1 MFFLNKNKI
10 IIKYDKI
17 SMVNNMKFYSENI
30 KKIFE
35 YLKTDEFGLS
45 EVEANKRLAKYGN
58 NALVEK
64 KGKSKLSIF
73 LNQFNDMMIII
84 LIIVAIIMGIYGFF
98 YSHDYTDTIV
108 IAVVVLINAI
118 MGFIQ
123 EEKAEVTLEGLKKYS
138 VTNVRVVRKG
148 KTKVIDSKYLVPGD
162 IIILEAGDTVPA
174 DARIIKES
182 SVSVDEAALTGES
195 LPVQKDSGILKVK
208 SAQIQDQTNMLFS
221 GSSITSGR
229 VEAVIVNTGMNTELG
244 KIATSL
250 NTPYEV
256 ETPLQLKIKEISK
269 KITIFIFII
278 LILIFIYGVMNGYE
292 LLEIIML
299 CVSLAVAAIPE
310 GLPAVI
316 TITLSTGAGVLARK
330 NTIVRQMTA
339 VETLGSTDIICS
351 DKTGTITQN
360 KMTVTETHIE
370 DNEMFKNIALLANDA
385 SISDDEFIGD
395 PTETCMY
402 EYLRKDVDIIKFQ
415 QLHPRIVDAPFDSVR
430 KMMSS
435 VNKVD
440 GKTYILVKGSLEN
453 LLNVCSYEIKNSKK
467 IKLTKKELDEI
478 KKQEKSMASKSLRV
492 IGFAYKELKS
502 IPKNSKG
509 VLKEE
514 SNLIYIG
521 SVGIIDPPRESVALS
536 VEKCL
541 SAGVRPIMITGDS
554 LDTACAIAKSVG
566 IIKNK
571 SEGILGSELDKYTDT
586 ELVDVVE
593 KYNVYARVSPEHKL
607 RIVNAWQRR
616 GKVVAMTGDGVNDAP
631 AIKDA
636 HVGVGMGITGT
647 EVTKSVADVILLDDS
662 FSTIVVAVEE
672 GRRIFANIRN
682 NVVYSLSSN
691 FAEIF
696 TVIIGMLTGHTILIP
711 IHILFIDLVTD
722 SIPSICLSFEK
733 SEKDIMNKPPRGIDK
748 PIFTPFVYGSII
760 SSSIIET
767 IFVILTYFIS
777 LKYTT
782 SEVAGSLAL
791 LSLVM
796 QEIIYAVVCRNLK
809 ELVTKQGLFSN
820 KAMNYG
826 LLIVILIELLVF
838 ATPIGRI
845 ISVETL
851 SMSML
856 MRVVLLNLI
865 SFVIYE
871 LSKVILR
878 KTLKD

>member
-1 MFFLNKNKI
+1 
-10 IIKYDKI
+10 
-17 SMVNNMKFYSENI
+17 MKFYSENL

-182 SVSVDEAALTGES
+182 GVSVDEAALTGES
-195 LPVQKDSGILKVK
+195 LPVQKDSAVLKVK

-221 GSSITSGR
+221 GSSIISGR

-820 KAMNYG
+820 KTMNYG

>member
-1 MFFLNKNKI
+1 MN
-10 IIKYDKI
+10 
-17 SMVNNMKFYSENI
+17 FYSENI
-30 KKIFE
+30 KKIYE
-35 YLKTDEFGLS
+35 YLKTSEEGVS
-45 EVEANKRLAKYGN
+45 EVEANKRYAKYGS
-58 NALVEK
+58 NALVEA
-64 KGKSKLSIF
+64 KGKNKLRIF
-73 LNQFNDMMIII
+73 LSQFNDMMIII

-98 YSHDYTDTIV
+98 YSHEYTDTIV

-138 VTNVRVVRKG
+138 VTNVRVIRKG
-148 KTKVIDSKYLVPGD
+148 KIKVVDSKYLVPGD
-162 IIILEAGDTVPA
+162 IIILEAGDKVPA

-182 SVSVDEAALTGES
+182 NVTVDEAALTGES
-195 LPVQKDSGILKVK
+195 LPVEKTSATLKIK
-208 SAQIQDQTNMLFS
+208 KAQIQDQTNMLFS
-221 GSSITSGR
+221 GSSITNGR
-229 VEAVIVNTGMNTELG
+229 VEAIVVSTGMNTELG

-256 ETPLQLKIKEISK
+256 ETPLQMKIKEISK
-269 KITIFIFII
+269 KITILIFIV
-278 LILIFIYGVMNGYE
+278 LILIFIYGVFNGYE

-316 TITLSTGAGVLARK
+316 TITLSTGAGVLAKK

-360 KMTVTETHIE
+360 KMTVVKTFIE
-370 DNEMFKNIALLANDA
+370 DEIMFNNIALLANDTT
-385 SISDDEFIGD
+385 ISEGVFLGD
-395 PTETCMY
+395 PTETCLF
-402 EYLRKDVDIIKFQ
+402 EYLKDNVDIEKF
-415 QLHPRIVDAPFDSVR
+415 LNNHPRIIDAPFDSVR

-435 VNKVD
+435 INKID
-440 GKTYILVKGSLEN
+440 GEYYILVKGSLEN
-453 LLNVCSYEIKNSKK
+453 LLDVCSYGVTKGKK
-467 IKLTKKELDEI
+467 TKLTKTQIDEI
-478 KKQEKSMASKSLRV
+478 RKQEKNMASKSLRV
-492 IGFAYKELKS
+492 IGFAYKKLSTLPKS
-502 IPKNSKG
+502 SKS

-514 SNLIYIG
+514 NNLIYVGSIG
-521 SVGIIDPPRESVALS
+521 MIDPPRESVASS
-536 VEKCL
+536 VQKCL
-541 SAGVRPIMITGDS
+541 SAGIRPIMITGDS
-554 LDTACAIAKSVG
+554 LDTACAIASSVG

-571 SEGILGSELDKYTDT
+571 KEGILGADLDKYTDA
-586 ELVDVVE
+586 ELVDVVTR
-593 KYNVYARVSPEHKL
+593 YSVYARVSPEHKL
-607 RIVNAWQRR
+607 RIVNAWQKR

-672 GRRIFANIRN
+672 GRRIYSNIRN

-691 FAEIF
+691 FSEIF
-696 TVIIGMLTGHTILIP
+696 TVIVGMLTGNTILIP

-733 SEKDIMNKPPRGIDK
+733 SERDIMNKEPRGIDK

-760 SSSIIET
+760 SSSVIET
-767 IFVILTYFIS
+767 IYVLLTFFIS
-777 LKYTT
+777 LKLFNPEIATT
-782 SEVAGSLAL
+782 LAL

-809 ELVTKQGLFSN
+809 ELVVRQGVFSN

-838 ATPIGRI
+838 ATPIGKI
-845 ISVETL
+845 INVVTL
-851 SMSML
+851 PMNML
-856 MRVVLLNLI
+856 MIVVLLNLT
-865 SFVIYE
+865 SFIIYE
-871 LSKVILR
+871 VSKIILR
-878 KTLKD
+878 RTLKD